1 MSVWTL
7 YSLILLLPL
16 IQGLL
21 LYVLRKKSL
30 LIPLILVGMIT
41 GLLLTLSQLIF
52 GLESSYSFTF
62 EWFPG
67 FEMGW
72 RLDSI
77 SLSLIALVYFVS
89 LLVHLFSTFYLEGEE
104 RYRYFGKLGFFTFS
118 MIGLLAADHLLLLF
132 VFWELVGFASYLLI
146 GFWYKDIKNSQA
158 SRIAFITNR
167 VADVFLLAGILTLW
181 ANTGNLFLSELNV
194 LRGEPWLIFASVG
207 LLIGAMGKS
216 AQFPFHTW
224 LPHAMA
230 GPTPVSA
237 LIHAATMVAAGV
249 YLLIRVAVIFPEPV
263 LLATAIIGGF
273 TVILAAFFALTQFD
287 IKKVLAYSTI
297 SQLGYMILAIGV
309 GSVEMAFFHLWTHAF
324 FKAALF
330 LTAGAII
337 HEMHH
342 RQPHLDPQDMRVMGG
357 LRRSMPITFLAYTL
371 SLMALV
377 GLPFFSG
384 FFSKDGIL
392 LAAVIKAQTNGGV
405 IWKLIPALGLLG
417 VLMTAF
423 YMVRQWRLV
432 FFENKLE
439 VVNNQRSSEPL
450 LTVKLPLMLL
460 ALGSLWIWYGINP
473 FGEGTTMVETL
484 FHRQEQPH
492 YFWLPLISV
501 GLGIAGMAYAYLK
514 YQDKKISDRSSMIA
528 EQYNIFQRLSFH
540 GMYLDQLYANAFI
553 RPFESLATLSR
564 IVDEKV
570 IDPFLHFIS
579 IGTVVLAKS
588 VRLFDHYIID
598 GFVNFAAWLSNAI
611 GWLVKQIQSRD
622 LQSQFFILLMVMIL
636 VLLLMINTNF

>member
-16 IQGLL
+16 LQGLVI
-21 LYVLRKKSL
+21 YATRKKSL
-30 LIPLILVGMIT
+30 LIPIILIGMST
-41 GLLLTLSQLIF
+41 GLSLTLIQLIF
-52 GLESSYSFTF
+52 GLESEYVYRF

-67 FEMGW
+67 FEIGW
-72 RLDSI
+72 QLDNI

-104 RYRYFGKLGFFTFS
+104 RFRYFGKLGFFTFS

-146 GFWYKDIKNSQA
+146 GFWYKDLKNSQA
-158 SRIAFITNR
+158 SRNAFITNR

-181 ANTGNLFLSELNV
+181 ANTGNLFISDLNV
-194 LRGEPWLIFASVG
+194 LQSTPWLIFTSVG

-249 YLLIRVAVIFPEPV
+249 YLLIRVSVIFPEPV
-263 LLATAIIGGF
+263 LLATAIIGAF
-273 TVILAAFFALTQFD
+273 TVVMAAFFALTQFD

-309 GSVEMAFFHLWTHAF
+309 SSVEMAFFHLWTHAF

-342 RQPHLDPQDMRVMGG
+342 RQPKFDPQDMRYMGD
-357 LRRSMPITFLAYTL
+357 LRRSMPVTFVAYTICL
-371 SLMALV
+371 LALV

-392 LAAVIKAQTNGGV
+392 LAAVLKAQESQG
-405 IWKLIPALGLLG
+405 IWQLIPLLGLLG

-432 FFENKLE
+432 FFKNDLE
-439 VVNNQRSSEPL
+439 VVEGHMNTEPL
-450 LTVKLPLMLL
+450 LTVKLPLILL
-460 ALGSLWIWYGINP
+460 ALGSFWFWYGLNP
-473 FGEGTTMVETL
+473 LGEGANLIHVL
-484 FHRQEQPH
+484 FQSDEYAH

-501 GLGIAGMAYAYLK
+501 GLGIVGMSLAYVK
-514 YQDKKISDRSSMIA
+514 YTNSRIENRTSMTVDRLNAI
-528 EQYNIFQRLSFH
+528 QKLSFH
-540 GMYLDQLYANAFI
+540 GLYLDQLYTKTLVK
-553 RPFESLATLSR
+553 PFGAIASFSKS
-564 IVDEKV
+564 IDERV
-570 IDPFLHFIS
+570 IDPFLHFVSIS
-579 IGTVVLAKS
+579 TVVLAKTA
-588 VRLFDHYIID
+588 RLFDYYIID
-598 GFVNFAAWLSNAI
+598 GLVNFAAWLSRAL
-611 GWLVKQIQSRD
+611 GWLLKQIQSRD
-622 LQSQFFILLMVMIL
+622 LQSQFFILLMVILL
-636 VLLLMINTNF
+636 VLLLLINTNF

>member
-1 MSVWTL
+1 MSVWTT

-16 IQGLL
+16 LQGLAI
-21 LYVLRKKSL
+21 YVTRKKPL
-30 LIPLILVGMIT
+30 LIPFILVGMLT
-41 GLLLTLSQLIF
+41 GLLLTLILLFF
-52 GLESSYSFTF
+52 GLESEYIHRF

-67 FEMGW
+67 FEIGW
-72 RLDSI
+72 QLDNI

-146 GFWYKDIKNSQA
+146 GFWYKDINNGQA
-158 SRIAFITNR
+158 SRNAFITNR

-181 ANTGNLFLSELNV
+181 AHTGNLFISDLNTV
-194 LRGEPWLIFASVG
+194 EATPWLTFASVG
-207 LLIGAMGKS
+207 MLMGAMGKS

-249 YLLIRVAVIFPEPV
+249 YLLIRVSEIFPESV
-263 LLATAIIGGF
+263 LLATAIIGAF
-273 TVILAAFFALTQFD
+273 TVVMAAFFALTQFD

-297 SQLGYMILAIGV
+297 SQLGYMIMAIGV
-309 GSVEMAFFHLWTHAF
+309 SASEMAFFHLWTHAF

-342 RQPHLDPQDMRVMGG
+342 RQPKLDPQDMRFMGD
-357 LRRSMPITFLAYTL
+357 LRKSMPITFLAYTICML
-371 SLMALV
+371 ALV

-392 LAAVIKAQTNGGV
+392 LAAVLKAQGSQG
-405 IWKLIPALGLLG
+405 IWLMIPVLGLAG
-417 VLMTAF
+417 VVMTAF

-432 FFENKLE
+432 FFRNDLE
-439 VVNNQRSSEPL
+439 VEGGQMKSEPL
-450 LTVKLPLMLL
+450 FTVRFPLILL
-460 ALGSLWIWYGINP
+460 ALGSLWFWYGLSP
-473 FGEGTTMVETL
+473 FGEGTNLVHAL
-484 FHRQEQPH
+484 FPSDGHIH
-492 YFWLPLISV
+492 YLWLPIISV
-501 GLGIAGMAYAYLK
+501 GLGIVGMSFSYMKYAESR
-514 YQDKKISDRSSMIA
+514 IGDRSSMS
-528 EQYNIFQRLSFH
+528 ENRFNNIQKLSFY
-540 GMYLDQLYANAFI
+540 GGYLDQLYAKSLVKPFGTLAAF
-553 RPFESLATLSR
+553 SR
-564 IVDEKV
+564 WLDERM
-570 IDPFLHFIS
+570 IDPFLHLIS
-579 IGTVVLAKS
+579 ISAVVLAKT
-588 VRLFDHYIID
+588 VRLFDYYIID
-598 GFVNFAAWLSNAI
+598 GFVNFAAWLSRAL
-611 GWLVKQIQSRD
+611 GWLLKQIQSRD
-622 LQSQFFILLMVMIL
+622 LQSQFFILLMVIL
-636 VLLLMINTNF
+636 LALLLLINNLSG

>member
-1 MSVWTL
+1 MSVWTT
-7 YSLILLLPL
+7 YGLILLLPL
-16 IQGLL
+16 VQGTII
-21 LYVLRKKSL
+21 YASRRKSL
-30 LIPLILVGMIT
+30 LIPLILAGMLT
-41 GLLLTLSQLIF
+41 GLLLTLSLLF
-52 GLESSYSFTF
+52 LGTELSYAHRF

-67 FEMGW
+67 FEIGW
-72 RLDSI
+72 RLDGI
-77 SLSLIALVYFVS
+77 ALSLMALVYFVS

-146 GFWYKDIKNSQA
+146 GFWYKDINNSQA
-158 SRIAFITNR
+158 SRNAFITNR

-181 ANTGNLFLSELNV
+181 ANTGNLFISDLNV
-194 LRGEPWLIFASVG
+194 LEVAPWRTFASIG

-249 YLLIRVAVIFPEPV
+249 YLLIRVSVIFPEPV
-263 LLATAIIGGF
+263 LLATAIIGTF
-273 TVILAAFFALTQFD
+273 TVVMAAFFALTQFD

-297 SQLGYMILAIGV
+297 SQLGYMVMAIGV
-309 GSVEMAFFHLWTHAF
+309 GSAEMAFFHLWTHAF

-342 RQPHLDPQDMRVMGG
+342 RQPKLDPQDMRFMGD
-357 LRRSMPITFLAYTL
+357 LRKSMPVTFMAYTICL
-371 SLMALV
+371 LALV

-392 LAAVIKAQTNGGV
+392 LAAVLKAQESGG
-405 IWKLIPALGLLG
+405 IWQLIPLLGLTG

-432 FFENKLE
+432 FFRNDLE
-439 VVNNQRSSEPL
+439 VVEGHKQTEPL
-450 LTVKLPLMLL
+450 LTVKLPLILL
-460 ALGSLWIWYGINP
+460 ALGSLWFWYGLNP
-473 FGEGTTMVETL
+473 LGEGTNFVQTL
-484 FHRQEQPH
+484 FHLEEHSH
-492 YFWLPLISV
+492 YFWLPVVSV
-501 GLGIAGMAYAYLK
+501 GLGIAGMGFAYFK
-514 YQDKKISDRSSMIA
+514 YTEFRMADRSSMTI
-528 EQYNIFQRLSFH
+528 ERLNTLQKLSFH
-540 GMYLDQLYANAFI
+540 GLHLDQLYVRALVKPFGTLAAFSKFI
-553 RPFESLATLSR
+553 
-564 IVDEKV
+564 DERM
-570 IDPFLHFIS
+570 IDPFLHFVSIS
-579 IGTVVLAKS
+579 TVVLAKTA
-588 VRLFDHYIID
+588 RLFDYYIID
-598 GFVNFAAWLSNAI
+598 GFVNFAAWLSRAL
-611 GWLVKQIQSRD
+611 GWLLKQIQSRD
-622 LQSQFFILLMVMIL
+622 LQSQFFILLMVILL
-636 VLLLMINTNF
+636 VLLLLINTNV

>member
-1 MSVWTL
+1 MSVWTI

-16 IQGLL
+16 LQGMVIYLS
-21 LYVLRKKSL
+21 RKKSL
-30 LIPLILVGMIT
+30 LIPFVLVGMLT
-41 GLLLTLSQLIF
+41 GLLLTLNLLF
-52 GLESSYSFTF
+52 FDLESSHSHRF

-67 FEMGW
+67 FEIGW
-72 RLDSI
+72 RLDQI
-77 SLSLIALVYFVS
+77 SLSLIALVYFIS
-89 LLVHLFSTFYLEGEE
+89 LLVHLFSSFYLEGEE

-146 GFWYKDIKNSQA
+146 GFWYKDINNSQA
-158 SRIAFITNR
+158 SRNAFITNR
-167 VADVFLLAGILTLW
+167 VADVLLLAGILTLW
-181 ANTGNLFLSELNV
+181 VNTGNLFVSDLNAM
-194 LRGEPWLIFASVG
+194 EATPWLTFASVG
-207 LLIGAMGKS
+207 LLVGAMGKS

-249 YLLIRVAVIFPEPV
+249 YLLIRVSIIFPEPV
-263 LLATAIIGGF
+263 MMATAIIGAF
-273 TVILAAFFALTQFD
+273 TVVMAAFFALTQFD

-309 GSVEMAFFHLWTHAF
+309 SSVEMAFFHLWTHAF

-342 RQPHLDPQDMRVMGG
+342 RQPKLDPQDMRFMGD
-357 LRRSMPITFLAYTL
+357 LRQSMPVTFLAYSICL
-371 SLMALV
+371 LALV

-392 LAAVIKAQTNGGV
+392 LAAVIKAKSFGG
-405 IWKLIPALGLLG
+405 IWTLIPVLGLTG

-432 FFENKLE
+432 FFKNELEATESNKE
-439 VVNNQRSSEPL
+439 AEPL
-450 LTVKLPLMLL
+450 FTVKLPLILL
-460 ALGSLWIWYGINP
+460 ALGSLWFWYGFNP
-473 FGEGTTMVETL
+473 IGDGTNLTQALFGEKD
-484 FHRQEQPH
+484 HAH
-492 YFWLPLISV
+492 YFWLPMISV
-501 GLGIAGMAYAYLK
+501 GLGIAGMAFAYVR
-514 YQDKKISDRSSMIA
+514 YNNTKIEDRTLMTA
-528 EQYNIFQRLSFH
+528 ERLNPIQKLSFQ
-540 GMYLDQLYANAFI
+540 GLYLDQLYEKAFI
-553 RPFESLATLSR
+553 RSYNQLALLSKA
-564 IVDEKV
+564 IDERV

-579 IGTVVLAKS
+579 ISTVVLAKTA
-588 VRLFDHYIID
+588 RLFDHYVID
-598 GFVNFAAWLSNAI
+598 GFVNFAAWLSRTL
-611 GWLVKQIQSRD
+611 GWFLKQIQSKD
-622 LQSQFFILLMVMIL
+622 LQSQFFILLMVILL
-636 VLLLMINTNF
+636 VLLLLINTNL